1 MSVIMKINEKLY
13 FKRRAALKSAATRAK
28 GLDFRLIFVR
38 KLTELDSLYKKQQR
52 QKNVQTK

>member
-1 MSVIMKINEKLY
+1 MKINEKLY
-13 FKRRAALKSAATRAK
+13 FKRRAALKSAATRAR
-28 GLDFRLIFVR
+28 GLDFRLIWVR

>member
-1 MSVIMKINEKLY
+1 MKINEKLY

-28 GLDFRLIFVR
+28 GLDFRLIWVR